1 MSRTT
6 PERGGGGE
14 GRVEVGV
21 LYGGESDTRW
31 RGIFV
36 LAESLN
42 GGRWTWRGIDFLS
55 VISRTSYDRAEISG
69 RRGGGEIVG
78 RWVVH
83 GQAETGLR
91 GIRLGRKLQGRD

>member
-1 MSRTT
+1 MAGWRLANFMAVS
-6 PERGGGGE
+6 
-14 GRVEVGV
+14 
-21 LYGGESDTRW
+21 SDTRW

-36 LAESLN
+36 LAESFN
-42 GGRWTWRGIDFLS
+42 RGRWMWRGIGFLIE
-55 VISRTSYDRAEISG
+55 ISQTSYGRAEISV

-91 GIRLGRKLQGRD
+91 GIRSGWKLQGRD